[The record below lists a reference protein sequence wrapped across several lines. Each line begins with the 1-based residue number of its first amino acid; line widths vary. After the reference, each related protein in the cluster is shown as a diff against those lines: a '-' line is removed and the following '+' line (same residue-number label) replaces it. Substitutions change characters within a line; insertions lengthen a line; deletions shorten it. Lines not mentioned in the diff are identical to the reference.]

1 MYLEWRLSVEL
12 SHETVRAI
20 AELAKL
26 ELTDEEVA
34 LYAGQLSHILGYFE
48 HLQEVDT
55 SDVEAIASVPPLKNV
70 MREDIAQTPLTP
82 EEAIANAPDS
92 DEHQFRV
99 RAVLDE

>member
-1 MYLEWRLSVEL
+1 MEL

-26 ELTDEEVA
+26 ELTDEEVER
-34 LYAGQLSHILGYFE
+34 YAGQLSHILGYFE

-55 SDVEAIASVPPLKNV
+55 SDVEAITSVLPLKNI
-70 MREDIAQTPLTP
+70 MRQDIPQPPLTP
-82 EEAIANAPDS
+82 DEAVANAPDS
-92 DEHQFRV
+92 DDHQFRV